1 MSFFGLILTC
11 VITVLHVYVF
21 ARLAPLPWCR
31 QMLGRRGLLGIGTL
45 LWLIFVLGRTLRRQE
60 GSLLAELFEFAGMQW
75 MGSLFL
81 LAAALLA
88 VDLISGFGLILPQ
101 MLVFRL
107 RSIALASGAVLVLIA
122 HVQGLGPPV
131 VEQYDIAINKL
142 PANVNGIKIA
152 MISDLH
158 LGEMFIDADWLKA
171 RVQQVQA
178 LQPDCIV
185 LVGDIFEK
193 NPDPAA
199 LIPILRQLS
208 APLGVFAVW
217 GNHDLMRSGREEARA
232 AVLAEAGIRL
242 LRNEWTSLAD
252 GLLLAGIDDLTL
264 AHRQGGTGEAYLNR
278 ALADRPAEAATI
290 LLSHTPW
297 LVEQAAASRVSLML
311 SGHTHNGQI
320 WPFTYLSR
328 IVYPFV
334 SGQYVVDGMSLIVCR
349 GTGTWGPRMR
359 LWQRSEITLIRL
371 RSTTRLQSNPTV

>member
-21 ARLAPLPWCR
+21 ARLALLQQCR
-31 QMLGRRGLLGIGTL
+31 SGLGRKLLLGSGVL
-45 LWLIFVLGRTLRRQE
+45 LWLIFVLGRTLRRLE
-60 GSLLAELFEFAGMQW
+60 GSLLAELFEFVGMQW

-81 LAAALLA
+81 LAAALFA
-88 VDLISGFGLILPQ
+88 VDLISCFGLLLPQ
-101 MLVFRL
+101 ALVFRL
-107 RSIALASGAVLVLIA
+107 RSIALICGAVLVLTA
-122 HVQGLGPPV
+122 HIQGLRPPA
-131 VEQYDIAINKL
+131 VEQYEITVNRL
-142 PANVNGIKIA
+142 PADMDGMRIA

-158 LGEMFIDADWLKA
+158 LGEMLINAAWLKA

-193 NPDPAA
+193 TPDPAE
-199 LIPILRQLS
+199 LVPVLRQLS

-217 GNHDLMRSGREEARA
+217 GNHDLMRAGRDKAGA

-242 LRNEWTSLAD
+242 LRNEQTKLAD

-264 AHRQGGTGEAYLNR
+264 AHRRGETEEGKAYLNR
-278 ALADRPAEAATI
+278 ALADRPAGAATI

-297 LVEQAAASRVSLML
+297 LAERAAASGVSLML

-320 WPFTYLSR
+320 WPFTYLAR
-328 IVYPFV
+328 IPYPFI
-334 SGQYVVDGMSLIVCR
+334 SGHYAVDGMSLIVCR

-359 LWQRSEITLIRL
+359 LWQRGEISLITLR
-371 RSTTRLQSNPTV
+371 RKASS